1 MYEGRGGFDMQ
12 EKKKAVR
19 RGISRRS
26 FLKQA
31 GVSAAIGLLGGLPRR
46 VSAAEEIPVGSLLDA
61 TGAINVYGLP
71 MIDSTRMTIDDI
83 NAKGGVLG
91 RPLKL
96 IEYDTQS
103 TNDLYVQYATELIV
117 KHKVAVVMGGITS
130 ASREAIRPTVIDRYK
145 TLYFYNEQYEGGVA
159 DKLVFC
165 TGVVPEQQ
173 LETLI
178 PWAIKEFGS
187 KVYTIAADYNYGWIS
202 AAWVKFYCKK
212 YEGQVVGEE
221 FIPLEISEF
230 STTLAK
236 IQAAKPDFILSLLV
250 GGNHIACYRQWAA
263 AGLKE
268 KFPIV
273 SATYGLGNE
282 QVVLGPKEG
291 EGIYVTYP
299 YFQELDNPENRK
311 FVAMWHKRYGD
322 NYPYI
327 TDSANVVWTGWH
339 LWAKAVNMAGS
350 LETDKVIAAL
360 ESGLE
365 FDAPEGKVKM
375 DPSIHHLIHNVYL
388 GRGNRTHGF
397 DIVKEFGPI
406 VPTWHKETF
415 NLIKNPN
422 LRKQFTP
429 EVT

>member
-1 MYEGRGGFDMQ
+1 MHEKLKTNRG
-12 EKKKAVR
+12 KINR
-19 RGISRRS
+19 RT

-31 GVSAAIGLLGGLPRR
+31 GVATAIGLMGGLPRN
-46 VSAAEEIPVGSLLDA
+46 VLAAKEIPVGSLLDA
-61 TGAINVYGLP
+61 TGPINVYGLP
-71 MIDSTRMTIDDI
+71 MIDSTRMVIDDI
-83 NAKGGVLG
+83 NANGGVLG
-91 RPLKL
+91 QPLKL

-103 TNDLYVQYATELIV
+103 TNDLYVRYATDLIV
-117 KHKVAVVMGGITS
+117 KDKVAVIMGGITS

-173 LETLI
+173 LATLV

-187 KVYTIAADYNYGWIS
+187 KVYTIAADYNYGHIS
-202 AAWVKFYCKK
+202 ASWVKQYAMKNG
-212 YEGQVVGEE
+212 GQVVGEE

-236 IQAAKPDFILSLLV
+236 IQAAQPDFILSLLV

-268 KFPIV
+268 KFPIA
-273 SATYGLGNE
+273 SPTYGLGNE
-282 QVVLGPKEG
+282 QVVLAPKEG

-299 YFQELDNPENRK
+299 YFQELDNSANKK
-311 FVAMWHKRYGD
+311 FVAMWHKRFGSD
-322 NYPYI
+322 YPYI
-327 TDSANVVWTGWH
+327 TDSANVVWTGWQ

-350 LETDKVIAAL
+350 LERDKVIAAL
-360 ESGLE
+360 ESGIE
-365 FDAPEGKVKM
+365 FDAPEGRIKM
-375 DPSIHHLIHNVYL
+375 DPQSHHVIHNVYL
-388 GRGNRTHGF
+388 GRGNRRHGF

-406 VPTWHKETF
+406 APEWHRQSF
-415 NLIKNPN
+415 DLIKNPN

-429 EVT
+429 